1 MEIEADS
8 DLGSQGWEFRDP
20 SYYVLY
26 ILTVMAWIGAAV
38 ALVLWAPWT

>member
-1 MEIEADS
+1 MEVEADADVELDGHEFQ
-8 DLGSQGWEFRDP
+8 DL

-26 ILTVMAWIGAAV
+26 VLTVAAWVGAAV